1 MQLERYVNFSSMP
14 DVWEDQTCAQKSI
27 DIYINFK
34 EEKQNSR
41 CCLCDFI
48 WLYTNFTFDNTCI

>member
-1 MQLERYVNFSSMP
+1 MP